1 MKKISMLFMAAMLSF
16 TVSAQQFANSGFEN
30 WSNGKPSGWNSISI
44 SLLGFSMDFCDI
56 TQTSDAHS
64 GNYAVS
70 IAGKTVENLPQ
81 IPGMDLSQFE
91 GAFVPGFLSNAPL
104 NLDLSTIMGLLG
116 GSGDEE
122 LDPTT
127 LINLLGSGLPL
138 TEEPLS
144 LNGYLKFDNQEGN
157 DHFLIA
163 ALGLAQIDGAR
174 QLVSVGVYSDDAEM
188 AKTADYQAFSVPI
201 ANMAGVPATEMIVC
215 ILTTVEDET
224 AGHFTPLLLD
234 DLTVQYASGL
244 EELDLTSSVSLYP
257 NPTSGEFRIDAPMG
271 SRVSISDALGRKVM
285 EMNSY
290 NGETVRLDNKGV
302 YFVNIDNRLT
312 KKLIV
317 E

>member
-91 GAFVPGFLSNAPL
+91 GVFVPGFLSNAPL

-244 EELDLTSSVSLYP
+244 EELDLTSSVALYP
-257 NPTSGEFRIDAPMG
+257 NPTSGEFRIDAPTG
-271 SRVSISDALGRKVM
+271 SRVWVSDALGRKVM
-285 EMNSY
+285 EINSY